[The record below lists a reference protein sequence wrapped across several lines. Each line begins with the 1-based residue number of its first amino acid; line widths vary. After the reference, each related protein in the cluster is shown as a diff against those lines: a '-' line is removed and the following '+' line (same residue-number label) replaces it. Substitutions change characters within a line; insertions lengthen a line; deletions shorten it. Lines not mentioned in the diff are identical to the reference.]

1 MRSRRKTITLRL
13 GRRRDPSAG
22 LARDLTPGALHSQ
35 SLLQAPQPLIVDI
48 LHDLKSP
55 LARMNVALGLARQQV
70 KPGAQEALDRIEL
83 EAERLKQMLQQL
95 FDLAQVEA
103 ARELLEPQEVDLL
116 GLVKEVAA
124 DANFEALC
132 NDRTVQV
139 LSFAP
144 CRIHAV
150 KTLLRSA
157 IENVVRNA
165 LLHTA
170 DATAVEISLMRREN
184 GKTAHATISVRDYGQ
199 GVPPSLLAQI
209 FRPFFRV
216 QDSRDPKLRGTGLG
230 LAIAE
235 RAVRLHGGSI
245 TAANH
250 PEGGLVVEIQLP
262 SKTRLRSNLQFRP
275 AAAVSSIRV

>member
-22 LARDLTPGALHSQ
+22 PVRDLAPDALPSP
-35 SLLQAPQPLIVDI
+35 SLLQTPQPLIVDI

-55 LARMNVALGLARQQV
+55 LARMNVALGLARQQSN
-70 KPGAQEALDRIEL
+70 PGAQEALDRIEL
-83 EAERLKQMLQQL
+83 EADRLNQMLQKL
-95 FDLAQVEA
+95 FDLAHVESGK
-103 ARELLEPQEVDLL
+103 ELFEPQEIDLL

-124 DANFEALC
+124 DANFEAFHA
-132 NDRTVQV
+132 DRTVQV

-150 KTLLRSA
+150 KGLLRSA
-157 IENVVRNA
+157 VENVVRNA
-165 LLHTA
+165 LVHTSN
-170 DATAVEISLMRREN
+170 ATPVEISLMHREN
-184 GKTAHATISVRDYGQ
+184 GKTAHATVSVRDYGR

-216 QDSRDPKLRGTGLG
+216 QDSPGSKLRGTGLG

-250 PEGGLVVEIQLP
+250 PEGGLVVEIRLP
-262 SKTRLRSNLQFRP
+262 AKTRLGANLEFRP
-275 AAAVSSIRV
+275 AAAVNSI

>member
-13 GRRRDPSAG
+13 GQRRDPSAG
-22 LARDLTPGALHSQ
+22 LARGLTPGALHSQ
-35 SLLQAPQPLIVDI
+35 SLLQTPQPLIMDI

-55 LARMNVALGLARQQV
+55 LARMTVALGLARQQV
-70 KPGAQEALDRIEL
+70 NPGAQEALDRIEL
-83 EAERLKQMLQQL
+83 EAERLNQMLQQL
-95 FDLAQVEA
+95 FDLAQVDA
-103 ARELLEPQEVDLL
+103 GRELLEPQEIDLL
-116 GLVKEVAA
+116 SLVKDVAA
-124 DANFEALC
+124 DANFEALRA
-132 NDRTVQV
+132 DRTVQV

-165 LLHTA
+165 LVHTS

-184 GKTAHATISVRDYGQ
+184 GKTAHATVSVRDYGQ

-216 QDSRDPKLRGTGLG
+216 QDSPDPKLHGTGLG

-250 PEGGLVVEIQLP
+250 PEGGLVVEIRLP
-262 SKTRLRSNLQFRP
+262 AKTRLGSNLEFRP
-275 AAAVSSIRV
+275 AAAARSIRV

>member
-1 MRSRRKTITLRL
+1 MRSRHKTITLRL

-22 LARDLTPGALHSQ
+22 LARGLIPDVLPSQ
-35 SLLQAPQPLIVDI
+35 SLLQTPQPLIVDI

-55 LARMNVALGLARQQV
+55 LARMNVALGLARQQSN
-70 KPGAQEALDRIEL
+70 PGAQEALDRIEL
-83 EAERLKQMLQQL
+83 EAERLNQMLQQL

-103 ARELLEPQEVDLL
+103 ERESLEPQEIDLL
-116 GLVKEVAA
+116 GLVKDVAA
-124 DANFEALC
+124 DANFEVLPA
-132 NDRTVQV
+132 DRTVEV

-144 CRIHAV
+144 CRIRAV
-150 KTLLRSA
+150 KALLRSA

-165 LLHTA
+165 LVHTSNS
-170 DATAVEISLMRREN
+170 TAVEISVMRRET
-184 GKTAHATISVRDYGQ
+184 GKTAHATISVRDYGR

-216 QDSRDPKLRGTGLG
+216 QDSPDPKLRGTGLG
-230 LAIAE
+230 LAIAD

-250 PEGGLVVEIQLP
+250 PEGGLVVEIRLP
-262 SKTRLRSNLQFRP
+262 AKACLGSNLEFRP
-275 AAAVSSIRV
+275 ASAARSIRV

>member
-1 MRSRRKTITLRL
+1 MRSPRKTITLRL
-13 GRRRDPSAG
+13 GRRREPSAG
-22 LARDLTPGALHSQ
+22 PARALTPDVLHSQ
-35 SLLQAPQPLIVDI
+35 SLLRVPQPLVVDI

-55 LARMNVALGLARQQV
+55 LARMNVALGLARQQAD
-70 KPGAQEALDRIEL
+70 PGAQEALDRIEL
-83 EAERLKQMLQQL
+83 EAERLNQMLQQL

-103 ARELLEPQEVDLL
+103 ARELLEPQEIDLL
-116 GLVKEVAA
+116 GLVKDVAA
-124 DANFEALC
+124 DANFEALGA
-132 NDRTVQV
+132 DRKVQV

-150 KTLLRSA
+150 KALLRSA

-165 LLHTA
+165 LVHTS
-170 DATAVEISLMRREN
+170 DATAVEISLTCREN
-184 GKTAHATISVRDYGQ
+184 GKTAHTTVSVRDYGQ
-199 GVPPSLLAQI
+199 GVPPSHLAQI

-250 PEGGLVVEIQLP
+250 PEGGLVVEIRLP
-262 SKTRLRSNLQFRP
+262 AKTRFRSNLEFRP
-275 AAAVSSIRV
+275 AAAASSIQV

>member
-1 MRSRRKTITLRL
+1 MRSRRKTITLQL
-13 GRRRDPSAG
+13 GRRRAQPAG
-22 LARDLTPGALHSQ
+22 LARDLTPDAPHSQ

-55 LARMNVALGLARQQV
+55 LARMNVALGLARQQSN
-70 KPGAQEALDRIEL
+70 PGAQEALDRIEL
-83 EAERLKQMLQQL
+83 EAGRLNQMLQQL

-103 ARELLEPQEVDLL
+103 GRELLEPQEIDLL
-116 GLVKEVAA
+116 GLVKDVAA
-124 DANFEALC
+124 DANFEALRA
-132 NDRTVQV
+132 DRTVQV

-165 LLHTA
+165 LIHTS
-170 DATAVEISLMRREN
+170 DATAVEISLTHREN
-184 GKTAHATISVRDYGQ
+184 GKTAHATVSVRDYGR

-216 QDSRDPKLRGTGLG
+216 QDSPDPKLRGTGLG

-235 RAVRLHGGSI
+235 RAVKIHGGSI

-250 PEGGLVVEIQLP
+250 PEGGLVVEIRLP
-262 SKTRLRSNLQFRP
+262 AKARLGSNLEFRT
-275 AAAVSSIRV
+275 AAAARSIRV